1 MSEVLENPV
10 IRISGAVSEKEYKAA
25 LRARNVR
32 VFLKLT
38 AVYVSLML
46 VMTIGSSMYYAYPY
60 IRSGKITYGEW
71 LGELWDSLCDGL
83 SPYIF
88 VGFILLY
95 AAFLFLINPIRFG
108 RRFNEIYPNGMPV
121 EYNLYEDRLVMT
133 SASRSAEFTDRLYY
147 SDVKRKIRETGHA
160 IGLSTGRKN
169 RYTLF
174 KCVMTPEEVTS
185 VRELLKARCPQRKR

>member
-60 IRSGKITYGEW
+60 IKSCEHHMAAT
-71 LGELWDSLCDGL
+71 DTPA
-83 SPYIF
+83 SP
-88 VGFILLY
+88 V
-95 AAFLFLINPIRFG
+95 AEPSRAPRT
-108 RRFNEIYPNGMPV
+108 PV
-121 EYNLYEDRLVMT
+121 L
-133 SASRSAEFTDRLYY
+133 
-147 SDVKRKIRETGHA
+147 
-160 IGLSTGRKN
+160 
-169 RYTLF
+169 
-174 KCVMTPEEVTS
+174 P
-185 VRELLKARCPQRKR
+185 

>member
-10 IRISGAVSEKEYKAA
+10 IRISGSVSEKEYKAA

-46 VMTIGSSMYYAYPY
+46 VMTIGTSMYYAYPY
-60 IRSGKITYGEW
+60 IRSGEITYGEW
-71 LGELWDSLCDGL
+71 LGELWDSLCEGM

-88 VGFILLY
+88 VSFILLY
-95 AAFLFLINPIRFG
+95 AAILFLIDPIRFG
-108 RRFNEIYPNGMPV
+108 KRFNEIYPNSMPV
-121 EYNLYEDRLVMT
+121 EYVLYENRLVMT
-133 SASRSAEFTDRLYY
+133 SVSRSAESTDRLYY
-147 SDVKRKIRETGHA
+147 SDVKHKIRENGHA
-160 IGLSTGRKN
+160 FRLSTGKKN
-169 RYTLF
+169 KYTLF

-185 VRELLKARCPQRKR
+185 VRELLKTHCPQHK